1 MGKIDLDPEEEK
13 ELLDLGRYYSQR
25 SEAILKEW
33 RNTFPEGSRYR
44 HCNTPEMKALEAELK
59 RRYFEI
65 QEKYKTLREKQEKQ

>member
-1 MGKIDLDPEEEK
+1 MEKIDLDPEEEK
-13 ELLDLGRYYSQR
+13 ELLDLGKYYSQR

-33 RNTFPEGSRYR
+33 RNTFPEESRYR

>member
-13 ELLDLGRYYSQR
+13 EFVDLGKYYSQR

>member
-13 ELLDLGRYYSQR
+13 ELLDLGKYYSQR
-25 SEAILKEW
+25 IEAILKEW

>member
-1 MGKIDLDPEEEK
+1 MEKIDLERSKKEE
-13 ELLDLGRYYSQR
+13 LSALGKYYSQR

-33 RNTFPEGSRYR
+33 RITFPEGSRYR